1 MNSHFLRQ
9 FFILTVD
16 ELKELFFRKRALFA
30 LILYAGTLILFFWGL
45 SESRK
50 MAGDFVLTLNLPL
63 TQKELLKQSM
73 ESFLIPSQWALKFP
87 IFKISLPLLIYF
99 FISVSSLPFLIPM
112 ISCDMISLDL
122 FRGTQRF
129 LLFRVS
135 RAAYF
140 FSKTLAHFL
149 LYFILQLVILVCIII
164 YCAYNEISVF
174 NLFFI
179 KSSLN
184 LTLRVIPLIF
194 LFVSFTQ
201 MISSQVK
208 SPVKSLIINNFA
220 LLIMMILL
228 AVKPYLSFF
237 YKPLWSG
244 LFSLQVKDV
253 FFSMAGMSL
262 WGGLFML
269 VSFSLFWRKKL

>member
-1 MNSHFLRQ
+1 MTLHFFRQ
-9 FFILTVD
+9 LFILTFD

-30 LILYAGTLILFFWGL
+30 LIMYAGTLILFFWGL
-45 SESRK
+45 AESK
-50 MAGDFVLTLNLPL
+50 EAAGDFISTLDLPL
-63 TQKELLKQSM
+63 AQKALLKQSM
-73 ESFLIPSQWALKFP
+73 ENFLMPSEWTQKIP
-87 IFKISLPLLIYF
+87 IFKVPLPLLIYF

-129 LLFRVS
+129 LLFRVT
-135 RAAYF
+135 RASYF

-164 YCAYNEISVF
+164 YCAYNGMSVF
-174 NLFFI
+174 SLLFI

-184 LTLRVIPLIF
+184 LTVRVIPLIF
-194 LFVSFTQ
+194 LFISFTQ

-208 SPVKSLIINNFA
+208 SPVKSLIINNFG
-220 LLIMMILL
+220 LLIMMIIL

-237 YKPLWSG
+237 YKPLWTG
-244 LFSLQVKDV
+244 LFSFQTKEVLM
-253 FFSMAGMSL
+253 SMTGMSL
-262 WGGLFML
+262 WGVLFMAI
-269 VSFSLFWRKKL
+269 SFTLFWRKKL